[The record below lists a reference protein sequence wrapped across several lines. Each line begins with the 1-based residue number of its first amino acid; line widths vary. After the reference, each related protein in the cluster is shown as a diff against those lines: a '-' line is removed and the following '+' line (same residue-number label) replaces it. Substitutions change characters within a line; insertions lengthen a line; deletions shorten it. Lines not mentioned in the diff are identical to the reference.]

1 MDSFGIDGIKHFI
14 VQDDKKAVG
23 KVLKRIELANRKD
36 NKITL
41 KKLNFSMNGYY
52 NLTANEIDKLSETAQ
67 DFFQQSIVSMKM
79 KNQQTL
85 SMLGCSKIPCKKKK
99 NIVTCGIF
107 QIYFYKKFFFPAIT
121 VQSRTTKN

>member
-41 KKLNFSMNGYY
+41 KK
-52 NLTANEIDKLSETAQ
+52 
-67 DFFQQSIVSMKM
+67 
-79 KNQQTL
+79 
-85 SMLGCSKIPCKKKK
+85 
-99 NIVTCGIF
+99 
-107 QIYFYKKFFFPAIT
+107 
-121 VQSRTTKN
+121 

>member
-1 MDSFGIDGIKHFI
+1 
-14 VQDDKKAVG
+14 
-23 KVLKRIELANRKD
+23 
-36 NKITL
+36 
-41 KKLNFSMNGYY
+41 MNGYY

-99 NIVTCGIF
+99 KHCNLWYISNIFLQKNFFPGNHSTI
-107 QIYFYKKFFFPAIT
+107 QDYKKLTNEAMETLLVEFRPKTKWKNNKRIHE
-121 VQSRTTKN
+121 TTPN